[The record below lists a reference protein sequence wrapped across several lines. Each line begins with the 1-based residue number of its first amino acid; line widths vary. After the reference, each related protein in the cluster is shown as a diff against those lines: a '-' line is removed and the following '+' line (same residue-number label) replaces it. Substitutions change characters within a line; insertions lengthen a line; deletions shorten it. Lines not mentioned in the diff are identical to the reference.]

1 MNPATFARKSDML
14 DVDCLVVQARRAEL
28 RDVEEQAGCITMSGV
43 AGAQEPN
50 GVKGRFRV
58 RDRADTGWP
67 AGLGP
72 GRPPEP
78 NDLTVT

>member
-1 MNPATFARKSDML
+1 MNPATFAKKSDML

-43 AGAQEPN
+43 AGAQELN

-58 RDRADTGWP
+58 RDCADTGSRQGWVQ
-67 AGLGP
+67 GGHP
-72 GRPPEP
+72 GNPM
-78 NDLTVT
+78 T

>member
-28 RDVEEQAGCITMSGV
+28 RDVVEQVCCITMSGV
-43 AGAQEPN
+43 AGAPELN

-58 RDRADTGWP
+58 RD
-67 AGLGP
+67 
-72 GRPPEP
+72 
-78 NDLTVT
+78 